1 MRKFRFGLKLFLALT
16 LVGAFFVA
24 VVTLANSNKVYA
36 DEGTEIVDTLVEET
50 TTTTE
55 EEVVTTT
62 DTTIE
67 EEVVTTTDTTTTEEE
82 ENLTLTEDEKGKI
95 DEIIE
100 WLSNLNKEEL
110 LDFLNTAKNWLVAG
124 GIVTIISVLSAI
136 IGLIASII
144 KLNKEKIKNSNLS
157 DENKQK
163 VLEMTANF
171 EKKLIE
177 GNNQIKTLLLNV
189 INNMSDEE
197 KKAVE
202 ANISDVR
209 AKIESALNESNKNS
223 NE

>member
-16 LVGAFFVA
+16 LVGAFFIA

-36 DEGTEIVDTLVEET
+36 SEGEGTEIVDTLVEET
-50 TTTTE
+50 TTTT
-55 EEVVTTT
+55 
-62 DTTIE
+62 TIE
-67 EEVVTTTDTTTTEEE
+67 EEVVTTTDTTTTTEKEE
-82 ENLTLTEDEKGKI
+82 ENLTLTEEEKGKI

-110 LDFLNTAKNWLVAG
+110 FDFLNTAKNWLVAG

-177 GNNQIKTLLLNV
+177 GNTQIKTLLLNV

-202 ANISDVR
+202 GNISDVR

>member
-36 DEGTEIVDTLVEET
+36 ETTEGTEIVDTLVEET

-67 EEVVTTTDTTTTEEE
+67 EE
-82 ENLTLTEDEKGKI
+82 ENLTLTEEEKGKI

-177 GNNQIKTLLLNV
+177 GNTQIKTLLLNV

>member
-50 TTTTE
+50 TTTTG
-55 EEVVTTT
+55 EEVV
-62 DTTIE
+62 
-67 EEVVTTTDTTTTEEE
+67 TTTEEE

-171 EKKLIE
+171 EKKLID
-177 GNNQIKTLLLNV
+177 GNTQIKTLLLNV

>member
-1 MRKFRFGLKLFLALT
+1 MRKFRFGLKLILALT

-24 VVTLANSNKVYA
+24 AVTLGNNNKVYA
-36 DEGTEIVDTLVEET
+36 SEGTEGTEIVDTLVEET

-55 EEVVTTT
+55 EE
-62 DTTIE
+62 
-67 EEVVTTTDTTTTEEE
+67 EVVTTTEEE
-82 ENLTLTEDEKGKI
+82 ENLTLTEEEKGKI

-177 GNNQIKTLLLNV
+177 GNTQITTLLLNV

>member
-1 MRKFRFGLKLFLALT
+1 MIKFRFGLKLFLALT

-36 DEGTEIVDTLVEET
+36 ETTEGTEIVDTLVEEET
-50 TTTTE
+50 TTTT
-55 EEVVTTT
+55 T
-62 DTTIE
+62 E

-82 ENLTLTEDEKGKI
+82 ENLTLTEEEKGKI

-177 GNNQIKTLLLNV
+177 GNTQIKTLLLNV

>member
-1 MRKFRFGLKLFLALT
+1 MRKFRFGLKLILALT

-24 VVTLANSNKVYA
+24 AVTLGNNNKVYA
-36 DEGTEIVDTLVEET
+36 SEGTEGTEIVDTLVEET

-55 EEVVTTT
+55 
-62 DTTIE
+62 E

-82 ENLTLTEDEKGKI
+82 ENLTLTEEEKGKI

-110 LDFLNTAKNWLVAG
+110 FDFLNTAKNWLVAG

-171 EKKLIE
+171 EKKLID
-177 GNNQIKTLLLNV
+177 GNTQIKTLLLNV

>member
-1 MRKFRFGLKLFLALT
+1 MRRFRFGLKLILVLT

-24 VVTLANSNKVYA
+24 VVTLGNNNKVYA
-36 DEGTEIVDTLVEET
+36 SEGTEGTEIVDTLVEET
-50 TTTTE
+50 TTITEE

-62 DTTIE
+62 D
-67 EEVVTTTDTTTTEEE
+67 TTTEEE
-82 ENLTLTEDEKGKI
+82 ENLTLTEEEKGKI

-110 LDFLNTAKNWLVAG
+110 LEFLNTAKNWLVAG

-171 EKKLIE
+171 EKKLID
-177 GNNQIKTLLLNV
+177 GNTQIKTLLLNV